1 MNSVRGPGGNI
12 DRPPRLARD
21 VTEAERSDFATDA
34 DGRLVFP
41 GTVTRVEGVNL
52 LYIKYDHTGD
62 EEFVE
67 RAENVTP
74 RAQMPWHPHL
84 LQGQVVIM
92 LAQNVRHGDAIEGL
106 EVRLGPGLQY
116 NECAHGVAAPVPA
129 RDGRPSVAVR
139 WEEGRADAPLVRPE
153 VRHVRCA

>member
-1 MNSVRGPGGNI
+1 MKNFRANDRVNSVRGPGGNV

-21 VTEAERSDFATDA
+21 ATEAERSNFGTDE

-74 RAQMPWHPHL
+74 RLQMPWHPHL

-92 LAQNVRHGDAIEGL
+92 LAQNVRHGDAIEL
-106 EVRLGPGLQY
+106 SLI
-116 NECAHGVAAPVPA
+116 HI
-129 RDGRPSVAVR
+129 
-139 WEEGRADAPLVRPE
+139 
-153 VRHVRCA
+153 